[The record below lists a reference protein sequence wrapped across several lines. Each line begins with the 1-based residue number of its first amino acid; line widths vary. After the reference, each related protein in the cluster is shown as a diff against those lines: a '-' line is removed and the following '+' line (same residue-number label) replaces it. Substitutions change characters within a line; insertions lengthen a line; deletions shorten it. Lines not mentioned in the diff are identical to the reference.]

1 MVAFGN
7 RNNGI
12 ILQRE
17 INIVIVFCHTFEDAV
32 CAVLAIDTVFAIRSV
47 RSRGLSYVSPSLA
60 VIHREHP
67 TAILYFQLRRNT
79 VCTVF
84 AIGTVSTVLAIDTIL
99 AVGSIGAIFPIFSI
113 CTILAVGTLRFHL
126 ISLFIGQPVAVESP
140 VIHSISIL
148 SYADNRCVPAIH
160 TVFNRSGR
168 TIGKVD
174 DITVRYLL
182 HLGNRQMALKGI
194 HDFLQRRDI
203 GIHLLAEFL

>member
-99 AVGSIGAIFPIFSI
+99 AVG
-113 CTILAVGTLRFHL
+113 TLRFHL

-194 HDFLQRRDI
+194 HDFLQR
-203 GIHLLAEFL
+203 